1 MVEKRI
7 VTKNRDGEVVKIIE
21 YHDLLADKKRHAAFI
36 RAAFF
41 IGSLVGGLLVAA
53 VFPYVLRF

>member
-21 YHDLLADKKRHAAFI
+21 HHDLRAEKNRLGKLIVSAILFGLVIGILITTSVVLYFI
-36 RAAFF
+36 RF
-41 IGSLVGGLLVAA
+41 
-53 VFPYVLRF
+53 